1 MFMFGLGSSEIVILG
16 LTFLI
21 PIVVLIFWIWTL
33 VDIIRSE
40 FPGSNKVIWIL
51 VVIFVPLIGMILYF
65 LIGRKQKLNIEPR
78 HERL

>member
-21 PIVVLIFWIWTL
+21 PIVVLIFWIWAL

-78 HERL
+78 